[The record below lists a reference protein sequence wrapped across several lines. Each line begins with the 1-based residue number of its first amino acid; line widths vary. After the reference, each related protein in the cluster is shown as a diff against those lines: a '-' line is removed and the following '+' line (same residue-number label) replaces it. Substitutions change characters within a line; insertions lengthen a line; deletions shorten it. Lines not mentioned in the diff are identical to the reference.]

1 PPDLAKDPE
10 IQAIRA
16 TLELSQNGAGTGDT
30 AGLKAKLASNPADHQ
45 SRFDL
50 AAALFAAGE
59 RQAAVDE
66 LLELFRR
73 DRKWNDD
80 AARKQLIKFFEAFGP
95 NDPLTVESR
104 RRL

>member
-1 PPDLAKDPE
+1 MWTISCVCPRKC
-10 IQAIRA
+10 A
-16 TLELSQNGAGTGDT
+16 TLS
-30 AGLKAKLASNPADHQ
+30 KLAANPADHQ
-45 SRFDL
+45 ARFDL
-50 AAALFAAGE
+50 ATALFAAGE

-95 NDPLTVESR
+95 TVPLTVESR
-104 RRL
+104 RRLSSLMFQ